1 MDSRQSQT
9 SSNNVPF
16 QSQIMCLYRLI
27 FTCYI
32 DIMISSDSAI
42 EIILTTHDD
51 LQQAQDLARL
61 LVDQRAAACVNLV
74 PNLVSVFR
82 WENAT
87 RVEDEILLLIKT
99 TAGRSQRVQTLIKRH
114 HTYDIPEI
122 IRLDGEVLHK
132 PYMEWLLDCLG

>member
-1 MDSRQSQT
+1 MLFIKLPVTGCKS
-9 SSNNVPF
+9 
-16 QSQIMCLYRLI
+16 LAAAA